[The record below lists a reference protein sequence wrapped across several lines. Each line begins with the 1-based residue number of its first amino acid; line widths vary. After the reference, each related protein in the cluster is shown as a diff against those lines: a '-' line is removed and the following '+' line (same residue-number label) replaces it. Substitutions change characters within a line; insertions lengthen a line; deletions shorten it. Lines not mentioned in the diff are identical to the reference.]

1 MPVRLPKFPGWRIAI
16 SMIVLVFYFTFG
28 SQLAAS
34 DAPPA
39 PATAPTIE
47 TVAPPPTTTSIGWDA
62 LGAIAGAIAT
72 LLAALSAWQSHVAAK
87 EASAAARQTERAGQA
102 SQLASLWTDMAELT
116 FLDPAEISQLSSPQV
131 AVKVRNN
138 VNHLGKI
145 AFFWRT
151 RLVDRETLEKELGAP
166 VAELY
171 EQILSIGT
179 LTELNRS
186 GAELL
191 DENPAVKPLYR
202 ALRKRYPP
210 PPP

>member
-1 MPVRLPKFPGWRIAI
+1 
-16 SMIVLVFYFTFG
+16 MIVLGFCVTFS

-39 PATAPTIE
+39 PANSQAAE
-47 TVAPPPTTTSIGWDA
+47 TVAEPIPTSISWDA
-62 LGAIAGAIAT
+62 LGAIAGALAT

-102 SQLASLWTDMAELT
+102 SQLASLWTDMAALT
-116 FLDPAEISQLSSPQV
+116 FLDPEEISQPSSSAV
-131 AVKVRNN
+131 AAKIRNN

-145 AFFWRT
+145 AFFRRT

-171 EQILSIGT
+171 EQILSVGV

-191 DENPAVKPLYR
+191 EENPAVKPLYR
-202 ALRKRYPP
+202 ALRKRYPSQP
-210 PPP
+210 SHE

>member
-1 MPVRLPKFPGWRIAI
+1 MIA
-16 SMIVLVFYFTFG
+16 LGLFVFVA
-28 SQLAAS
+28 SRLAAGE
-34 DAPPA
+34 PA
-39 PATAPTIE
+39 
-47 TVAPPPTTTSIGWDA
+47 VAPSTPSAVEETGPSKNEDSNWDA
-62 LGAIAGAIAT
+62 IGAIAGAVAT

-102 SQLASLWTDMAELT
+102 SQLASLWTDMAALS
-116 FLDPAEISQLSSPQV
+116 FLDPAEIAQLSSKEV
-131 AVKVRNN
+131 AAKIRDN
-138 VNHLGKI
+138 VNRLGKI

-151 RLVDRETLEKELGAP
+151 RLVDRETLEKELGEP

-171 EQILSIGT
+171 EQILSIGL
-179 LTELNRS
+179 LTELNRN

-202 ALRKRYPP
+202 ALRKRYPTP